1 MKNSKRILS
10 PSKMAASADH
20 AAALLRA
27 LSNENRL
34 LILCHLIAAGELSVG
49 QIVERVGLSQS
60 ALSQHLA
67 KLRQE
72 GLVVFRREAQTIFY
86 RVADERAGKVLEVL
100 YDIFCADLGGPAES
114 GDSRTSVVAAVRD
127 KRAVGE

>member
-1 MKNSKRILS
+1 MNIRPMLS
-10 PSKMAASADH
+10 PSKVAASAGQ

-34 LILCHLIAAGELSVG
+34 LILCHLIGAGELSVG

-67 KLRQE
+67 KLREE
-72 GLVVFRREAQTIFY
+72 GLVDFRREAQMLHY

-100 YDIFCADLGGPAES
+100 YDIFCAELGGKVEP
-114 GDSRTSVVAAVRD
+114 GDSRMSAAE
-127 KRAVGE
+127 AVCENRTTGE